1 MADVKLLGFW
11 ASPFVNRV
19 QIALNLKSISY
30 ENIEQNLRAKSQ
42 LLLESNPVHKKVP
55 VLIHG
60 GKPISESLVIVEYID
75 EVWTDG
81 PSILPSDPFA
91 RATARFWAAYISDKW
106 WPLLTEYRT
115 TEGEEAKA
123 AVKEKFLEGLVLL
136 EEAFV
141 KSSKGKGYFGGDNIG
156 YLDVVLGSLL
166 GWLRVRE
173 VTQGVSFLD
182 KSKAPQLAAWADR
195 FTSNP
200 AVVDVLPK
208 TEKLVDFINS
218 FTRAT

>member
-1 MADVKLLGFW
+1 MAAVKLLGFW
-11 ASPFVNRV
+11 ASPYANRV
-19 QIALNLKSISY
+19 QIALNLKSVSY
-30 ENIEQNLRAKSQ
+30 EYIEENLRAKSQ
-42 LLLESNPVHKKVP
+42 LLLESNPVHKKIP

-60 GKPISESLVIVEYID
+60 DKPISESLVIVEYID

-81 PSILPSDPFA
+81 PSILPSDPYA
-91 RATARFWAAYISDKW
+91 RATARFWAAYITDKW

-123 AVKEKFLEGLVLL
+123 AVKEKFDEGLVIL

-141 KSSKGKGYFGGDNIG
+141 KSSQGKGYFGGEKIG

-166 GWLRVRE
+166 AWLRVRE
-173 VTQGVSFLD
+173 VTQGVTFLD
-182 KSKAPQLAAWADR
+182 KTKAPELAAWADR
-195 FTSNP
+195 FTLHP

-208 TEKLVDFINS
+208 TEKVVDFINS
-218 FTRAT
+218 FNKPN